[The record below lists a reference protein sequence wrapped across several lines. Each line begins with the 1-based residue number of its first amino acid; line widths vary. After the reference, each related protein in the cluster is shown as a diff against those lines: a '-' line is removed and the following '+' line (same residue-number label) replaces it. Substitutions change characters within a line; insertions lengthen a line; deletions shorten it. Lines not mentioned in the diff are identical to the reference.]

1 MPAGGIDR
9 ERLFRKVFPLINM
22 MCAHKRV
29 GLKSSFVRDA
39 AVSLI
44 RSEGPLELSS
54 ELVVAIAALE

>member
-1 MPAGGIDR
+1 
-9 ERLFRKVFPLINM
+9 M
-22 MCAHKRV
+22 MCAHKIV

-44 RSEGPLELSS
+44 FSEGPLELSA